1 MDPGGRSGRAGV
13 ICPPGHPINGEGG
26 SPCSTYI
33 KAELWKVLHRRGVYV
48 LLALL
53 LLCTAL
59 FFMLYSYGGFSSLA
73 KGISVTMVV
82 GMLAA
87 PLLVQLVDGG
97 TADTLKN
104 ELSFGLRRGRS
115 IGESCAPPCC
125 WGWPSAWCWWE
136 GAWPEGGCS
145 CPGGSRRRPWRGWL
159 WWILPGRG
167 PAYLVRHVCPVPYVG
182 PGGASSPA
190 AWTAGYYLMF
200 FMGQPVLV
208 FLAILLFGVYEA
220 SAPFTLFTAV
230 VLPYS
235 LLMPALLDGWLTAQY
250 QLWCWGIGLG
260 WMAASTGLGLFLFGR
275 RDVR

>member
-1 MDPGGRSGRAGV
+1 ML
-13 ICPPGHPINGEGG
+13 N
-26 SPCSTYI
+26 YI

-104 ELSFGLRRGRS
+104 ELSFGLRRGTVYW
-115 IGESCAPPCC
+115 GKLCAALLLGLVLC
-125 WGWPSAWCWWE
+125 AVLV
-136 GAWPEGGCS
+136 
-145 CPGGSRRRPWRGWL
+145 GGSLGLGWL
-159 WWILPGRG
+159 LLPHGQPDQAAMALELAG
-167 PAYLVRHVCPVPYVG
+167 FCLLGALPVWCG
-182 PGGASSPA
+182 MFALCHMLALTIRSTA
-190 AWTAGYYLMF
+190 AWVSGYYLVF
-200 FMGQPVLV
+200 FMGQPLLIFV
-208 FLAILLFGVYEA
+208 AIMLFGIYEA
-220 SAPFTLFTAV
+220 SGLFSHLVAV
-230 VLPYS
+230 LMPYT
-235 LLMPALLDGWLTAQY
+235 LLMPEALEGWLTPEY
-250 QLWCWGIGLG
+250 QLWCWSIGLG
-260 WMAASTGLGLFLFGR
+260 WMAVSTALGLTLFGR

>member
-1 MDPGGRSGRAGV
+1 ML
-13 ICPPGHPINGEGG
+13 N
-26 SPCSTYI
+26 YI

-59 FFMLYSYGGFSSLA
+59 FFMLYCYGGFSSLA

-104 ELSFGLRRGRS
+104 ELSFGLRRGTVYW
-115 IGESCAPPCC
+115 GKLCAALLLGLAFCLVLV
-125 WGWPSAWCWWE
+125 
-136 GAWPEGGCS
+136 
-145 CPGGSRRRPWRGWL
+145 GGSLAGGWL
-159 WWILPGRG
+159 FLPRG
-167 PAYLVRHVCPVPYVG
+167 EPEEALEGLALVGFCLA
-182 PGGASSPA
+182 GALPIWCGMFALCHMLALAVRSPA

-250 QLWCWGIGLG
+250 QLWCWAIGLG

>member
-1 MDPGGRSGRAGV
+1 ML
-13 ICPPGHPINGEGG
+13 N
-26 SPCSTYI
+26 YI

-104 ELSFGLRRGRS
+104 ELSFGLRRGTVYW
-115 IGESCAPPCC
+115 GKLCAALLLGLAFCLVLV
-125 WGWPSAWCWWE
+125 
-136 GAWPEGGCS
+136 
-145 CPGGSRRRPWRGWL
+145 GGSLAGGWL
-159 WWILPGRG
+159 LLPRG
-167 PAYLVRHVCPVPYVG
+167 EPEKALEELALVGFCLA
-182 PGGASSPA
+182 GALPIWCGMFALCHMLALAVRSPA

-250 QLWCWGIGLG
+250 QLWCWAIGLG

>member
-1 MDPGGRSGRAGV
+1 MSSPSACGG
-13 ICPPGHPINGEGG
+13 
-26 SPCSTYI
+26 
-33 KAELWKVLHRRGVYV
+33 
-48 LLALL
+48 
-53 LLCTAL
+53 
-59 FFMLYSYGGFSSLA
+59 
-73 KGISVTMVV
+73 
-82 GMLAA
+82 
-87 PLLVQLVDGG
+87 
-97 TADTLKN
+97 
-104 ELSFGLRRGRS
+104 GRS

-136 GAWPEGGCS
+136 GAWPAGGCS
-145 CPGGSRRRPWRGWL
+145 CPGEPEEALEGLALVGFCL
-159 WWILPGRG
+159 AGALPIWCGMF
-167 PAYLVRHVCPVPYVG
+167 ALCHMLALAVR
-182 PGGASSPA
+182 SPA

-250 QLWCWGIGLG
+250 QLWCWAIGLG

>member
-1 MDPGGRSGRAGV
+1 ML
-13 ICPPGHPINGEGG
+13 N
-26 SPCSTYI
+26 YI

-104 ELSFGLRRGRS
+104 ELSFGLRRGTVYW
-115 IGESCAPPCC
+115 GKLCAALLLGLAFCLALVGFCLAGALPI
-125 WGWPSAWCWWE
+125 WC
-136 GAWPEGGCS
+136 GMFALCHM
-145 CPGGSRRRPWRGWL
+145 L
-159 WWILPGRG
+159 AL
-167 PAYLVRHVCPVPYVG
+167 AVR
-182 PGGASSPA
+182 SPA

>member
-1 MDPGGRSGRAGV
+1 VGFCLAGAL
-13 ICPPGHPINGEGG
+13 PIWCGMFAL
-26 SPCSTYI
+26 C
-33 KAELWKVLHRRGVYV
+33 HM
-48 LLALL
+48 LAL
-53 LLCTAL
+53 A
-59 FFMLYSYGGFSSLA
+59 
-73 KGISVTMVV
+73 
-82 GMLAA
+82 
-87 PLLVQLVDGG
+87 
-97 TADTLKN
+97 
-104 ELSFGLRRGRS
+104 
-115 IGESCAPPCC
+115 
-125 WGWPSAWCWWE
+125 
-136 GAWPEGGCS
+136 
-145 CPGGSRRRPWRGWL
+145 
-159 WWILPGRG
+159 
-167 PAYLVRHVCPVPYVG
+167 VR
-182 PGGASSPA
+182 SPA